1 MTDNLV
7 LDVRGLKIGFQGAAA
22 LVVKGIDL
30 QVGEGEIVGLVG
42 ESGSGKSITSSGILR
57 LLPRTC
63 SMEAERFMTLGQDLL
78 SMTERDVEKMRGSKV
93 AMVFQEPMTALNPIR
108 TVGRQL
114 LDVIA
119 THRPRGTGA
128 LTGYAERLLLD
139 MRIEDPARVMKS
151 HPHQLSGGMRQRVL
165 LAMAFSCTPRLL
177 IADEP
182 LTALDASVQRQVLEL
197 IRERASA
204 LGTAVLFITHDLAVV
219 RDLCKRVYVMRRG
232 EVVESGPVQNVLGAP
247 AHPYTRALM
256 AARPELFRPKTE
268 LGLGIAS
275 GPVVEDSL

>member
-1 MTDNLV
+1 MNGNLV
-7 LDVRGLKIGFQGAAA
+7 LDVRGLTIRFQGAAA
-22 LVVKGIDL
+22 PVVNGIDL
-30 QVGEGEIVGLVG
+30 QVEEGEIVGLVG
-42 ESGSGKSITSSGILR
+42 ESGSGKSITSSSILR

-63 SMEAERFMTLGQDLL
+63 SMEAERFTILGKDLL
-78 SMTERDVEKMRGSKV
+78 TMTERDVEKMRGSKV

-108 TVGRQL
+108 TVGQQL
-114 LDVIA
+114 LDVIT
-119 THRPRGTGA
+119 THRPRGVDA
-128 LTGYAERLLLD
+128 LAGYAERLLSD
-139 MRIEDPARVMKS
+139 MRIEDPTRVMKS

-165 LAMAFSCTPRLL
+165 LAMAFSCSPKLL

-182 LTALDASVQRQVLEL
+182 LTALDASVQRQVLDL

-219 RDLCKRVYVMRRG
+219 RDLCARVYVMRRG
-232 EVVESGPVQNVLGAP
+232 EVVENGPVRNVLGAP

-256 AARPELFRPKTE
+256 AARPELFQPKTE

-275 GPVVEDSL
+275 DPVVEGPL